1 MKKWSEIRQAII
13 NKLFMDEQEVN
24 NDTDNYASKF
34 AYFANECLN
43 QIANS
48 VKPNVA
54 IFRPHVY
61 NSQVIGSDFKL
72 EPAVITYMDGEPQSV
87 VPEYKT
93 VYIDVDK
100 NINYEFVGN
109 KLHEIVEIPED
120 YNEIRGTDFV
130 YLPFR
135 ITYDEMWSI
144 PNNYT
149 IYNDGNKKLM
159 YKGSELVET
168 PNAYVL
174 SDVIEMPEDFLS
186 FADMINYHNGQPDPT
201 ITYVGDRYIKLP
213 EVGAYNIFYNGLYE
227 VITEDYMN
235 DNEQVDLP
243 IDPSIL
249 NCIPS
254 YVASQILAEDDIQRS
269 TILKNEYELM
279 ISRLDTNVMYETNHF
294 KSNGGWY

>member
-48 VKPNVA
+48 VKPDVKTFQP
-54 IFRPHVY
+54 IVY
-61 NSQVIGSDFKL
+61 SNGVLGSDFMIDEDGKFKCN
-72 EPAVITYMDGEPQSV
+72 ATTGEPMNVSV
-87 VPEYKT
+87 QYNT
-93 VYIDVDK
+93 IYID
-100 NINYEFVGN
+100 INNN
-109 KLHEIVEIPED
+109 KR
-120 YNEIRGTDFV
+120 YV
-130 YLPFR
+130 YLS
-135 ITYDEMWSI
+135 DELKEVT
-144 PNNYT
+144 NYYT
-149 IYNDGNKKLM
+149 
-159 YKGSELVET
+159 T
-168 PNAYVL
+168 
-174 SDVIEMPEDFLS
+174 SDVIEMPDDFLS

-201 ITYVGDRYIKLP
+201 ITYVGDKYIKLN
-213 EVGAYNIFYNGLYE
+213 EAGAYNIFYNALYE
-227 VITEDYMN
+227 QITEDYMN
-235 DNEQVDLP
+235 DQEQLDLP
-243 IDPSIL
+243 IDQSIL

-279 ISRLDTNVMYETNHF
+279 LSRLDTNVMYEANHF